1 MRIALLLCLGL
12 ALIIRFATLSPPTR
26 DADLDETIGEDVSF
40 EATVIREPI
49 HKENNQRI
57 IAELESGARVTISAE
72 RYPKFRYGDRIQ
84 LSGKVRLPESFETDT
99 GRTFAYDTYL
109 EKDGIAY
116 QMLYPSIELVR
127 SGEGNILFR
136 TLFSIRRAFLASLRN
151 SLPEPHSS
159 LVSGITIGVEDGL
172 GKKYEDLFR
181 AVGLIHIIVLSGYN
195 ITIVSESV
203 IRLLGFFPRLVA
215 LSGGASA
222 VVLFVIMAGASAAT
236 IRAAIMA
243 ILVVV
248 ARALGRKYNI
258 SRALLIAGCVMVF
271 HNPHI
276 LLHDPSF
283 QLSFLA
289 TLGLVYGTPLVKG
302 LFQKLPETFGIRE
315 SAISTSATQLFVMP
329 LILYQMG
336 QMSLVALPANI
347 LVLWSMPAIMFSTLL
362 TGVLGFI
369 SPFIA
374 LPFSFT
380 AQLLSEYILFVAEAL
395 SKVPHASVTFPPM
408 HWSMLVL
415 MYGILGL
422 WIFWK
427 RKSSTELTKLY
438 EAQRS

>member
-1 MRIALLLCLGL
+1 MRIAFLLCMGL
-12 ALIIRFATLSPPTR
+12 TLTFRFLTLSSPTR
-26 DADLDETIGEDVSF
+26 DAHLDETIGEDVSF
-40 EATVIREPI
+40 EAVVIREPV
-49 HKENNQRI
+49 HKENNQRMLV
-57 IAELESGARVTISAE
+57 ELENGARVTVSME
-72 RYPKFRYGDRIQ
+72 RYPKFMYGDRLK
-84 LSGKVRLPESFETDT
+84 LSGKVRLPEDFETDT
-99 GRTFAYDTYL
+99 GRMFAYDAYL

-136 TLFSIRRAFLASLRN
+136 TLFKIRRAFLASLRN

-203 IRLLGFFPRLVA
+203 IRLLGFLPRLIA
-215 LSGGASA
+215 LSSGASA

-248 ARALGRKYNI
+248 ARMIGRKYDI

-336 QMSLVALPANI
+336 QMSLAALPANI

-374 LPFSFT
+374 LPFSFV

-395 SKVPHASVTFPPM
+395 SKVPHASVTFPPL
-408 HWSMLVL
+408 HWSVL
-415 MYGILGL
+415 IAMYVALGF
-422 WIFWK
+422 WIWTHSSHK
-427 RKSSTELTKLY
+427 APKGEQKS
-438 EAQRS
+438 

>member
-1 MRIALLLCLGL
+1 MRIAFLLCMSLALLL
-12 ALIIRFATLSPPTR
+12 RFLTLSPPPR
-26 DADLDETIGEDVSF
+26 DVQLDETIGEEVSF
-40 EATVIREPI
+40 EATVIREPVQ
-49 HKENNQRI
+49 KENNQRI
-57 IAELESGARVTISAE
+57 VVELLSGARVIISAE
-72 RYPKFRYGDRIQ
+72 RYPKFKYGDHVQ

-99 GRTFAYDTYL
+99 GRIFVYDKYL

-116 QMLYPSIELVR
+116 QMLYPTIELIE
-127 SGEGNILFR
+127 SEQGNVIFE
-136 TLFSIRRAFLASLRN
+136 TLFKIRRAFLDSIRRN
-151 SLPEPHSS
+151 LPEPNAG

-172 GKKYEDLFR
+172 GKKFEEIFR
-181 AVGLIHIIVLSGYN
+181 TVGIIHIIVLSGYN

-203 IRLLGFFPRLVA
+203 IRVFSFLPRIVA
-215 LSGGASA
+215 LSSGAIT

-236 IRAAIMA
+236 VRAAIMA
-243 ILVVV
+243 ILVVL
-248 ARALGRKYNI
+248 ARMIGRKYDI
-258 SRALLIAGCVMVF
+258 SRALLIAGYVMVF
-271 HNPHI
+271 HNPYI

-289 TLGLVYGTPLVKG
+289 TLGLVYGTPLVKS

-362 TGVLGFI
+362 TGVLGFL

-374 LPFSFT
+374 LPFSFV

-395 SKVPHASVTFPPM
+395 SKIPYASVTLPPL
-408 HWSMLVL
+408 HWGMLAL

-422 WIFWK
+422 WILWK
-427 RKSSTELTKLY
+427 RKSSTELTKLH